1 MTGAVGSRESPV
13 PRRGARVLVVDAD
26 NRLLL
31 VRGSDPA
38 RPGSRYWYTVGGGL
52 LDGETEAEGARRELW
67 EETGLLVAPAELE
80 PLFDDVTDFPYDGLW
95 YRQRQTFFLLRVATH
110 TVPADWRPATDEHV
124 IEEHRWWSLDELATT
139 EEAVYPPDLALRLR
153 GILGA

>member
-1 MTGAVGSRESPV
+1 M
-13 PRRGARVLVVDAD
+13 LVVDGD

-52 LDGETEAEGARRELW
+52 LDGETEVQAACRELW
-67 EETGLLVAPAELE
+67 EETGLRVAPADLE
-80 PLFDDVTDFPYDGLW
+80 PLFDDVTDFPYGGVW
-95 YRQRQTFFLLRVATH
+95 YRQRQTFFLLRVAAH
-110 TVPADWRPATDEHV
+110 AVPDDWRPTADEHL
-124 IEEHRWWSLDELATT
+124 IEEHRWWSVEELVMT
-139 EEAVYPPDLALRLR
+139 EEAVYPPDLAVRLR